1 MLEDLRYR
9 LRALFRC
16 DDTEEQ
22 LDEELRFHF
31 DREVEK
37 YIESGIS
44 REEALRRARS
54 RFGGLEQVKEEC
66 RDARGVRF
74 MENLRQDFHYGLRLL
89 RKSPSFAGLAIL
101 TLTLG
106 IGANTAIFSM
116 VNALLLHP
124 YDFRD
129 LDRLVRV
136 WEYRGVDEGF
146 DARRV
151 AAADAAEFGGS
162 TQVFGSMAT
171 YRCREFSLTADGTAT
186 PARGCGVSANF
197 FDVLSVSPA
206 MGRTFSAEEDRPGA
220 DNVVILSH
228 GFWQRRLGGQLSA
241 LGSNV
246 PINGRPYTVIGIMPR
261 GFDYPVPM
269 ELWVPLA
276 LTPAEKANRAE
287 LSLEALARLHP
298 GVGVSQAQVALASE
312 SRRLEQEYPLA
323 NANRQVSVMLLRKE
337 LYSFTLPIFL
347 LLEAAALFVLLLAIA
362 NLVNVHFARMIGRQ
376 KELALRLALGGTRG
390 RLAQLLI
397 CESLELSVISALV
410 TIAASFWSVRV
421 LRESIS
427 SDWTMWVPGWSGI
440 RVDTTV
446 LGFTV
451 LVAIAAGVIFGLAS
465 VLHAGKLQLNQTL
478 KEGGPGNM
486 THASNRLRSGFVVA
500 QVMFALTLLV
510 CAGLMIQ
517 GLTRLA
523 DIYGGFEPA
532 SVLKAEITLPE
543 KKYGNDAQVVNFH
556 RELLQ
561 RTAALP
567 GVTGAALNSNNP
579 ASNVD
584 NPTTLFTVEGSQ
596 AQKASDTPSA
606 DTEVASPGYFQV
618 LHIPMLAGRGFT
630 DADAGTAPAVVMV
643 SQSMAKRFWPDG
655 NALGRRIK
663 LGTFDSDAK
672 WLTVIGIVG
681 DVRENWWNP
690 PGRPVIYECSL
701 QYPDR
706 AMELL
711 LRTGSSPEKYGSS
724 LREIVRELDAEVVV
738 NELGTLEKEVGD
750 SIAIVRVM
758 GMLMGIFGGVALAL
772 SAIGVY
778 GVLAESVAQ
787 RKREFGI
794 RVALGA
800 RPGDILRQVVLH
812 SLKLTGIGL
821 GLALPLTVVISRAVS
836 HYVFGLVAMNFG
848 VPLFFAGILLAVGVI
863 AAYLPAS
870 RAMRMDPIV
879 ALRHE

>member
-1 MLEDLRYR
+1 MLDDLRYR
-9 LRALFRC
+9 LRALLRR

-22 LDEELRFHF
+22 LDEELRFHY
-31 DREVEK
+31 EQEIEK
-37 YIESGIS
+37 QIESGLS
-44 REEALRRARS
+44 REEAIRRARE

-74 MENLRQDFHYGLRLL
+74 LENLRQDFHYGLRLL
-89 RKSPSFAGLAIL
+89 RKSPGFAGLAIL

-146 DARRV
+146 DSRRL
-151 AAADAAEFGGS
+151 APADAAEFSGS
-162 TQVFGSMAT
+162 TRIFRSLAT
-171 YRCREFSLTADGTAT
+171 YQCRDFNLTVNGAAE
-186 PARGCGVSANF
+186 PVRGCGISANF
-197 FDVLSVSPA
+197 FEVLGVSAA
-206 MGRTFSAEEDRPGA
+206 MGRTFSAEEDRPGTDA
-220 DNVVILSH
+220 VVVLSH
-228 GFWQRRLGGQLSA
+228 GFWQRRMGGQLSA
-241 LGSNV
+241 LGSNI

-269 ELWVPLA
+269 EFWVPLA
-276 LTPAEKANRAE
+276 LTPAEKANRAD
-287 LSLEALARLHP
+287 LSLEALARLQP
-298 GVGVSQAQVALASE
+298 GVGVKQAQAVLAGE
-312 SRRLEQEYPLA
+312 SLRLEQEYPLT
-323 NANRQVSVMLLRKE
+323 NANRAVLVMLLRKE

-347 LLEAAALFVLLLAIA
+347 LLQAAALFVLLLAIA

-376 KELALRLALGGTRG
+376 KELALRLALGGTRS

-397 CESLELSVISALV
+397 CESLELSAISAVV

-421 LRESIS
+421 LRDSIS
-427 SDWTMWVPGWSGI
+427 PDWTMWVPGWNAI

-446 LGFTV
+446 LAFTV
-451 LVAIAAGVIFGLAS
+451 LVAIAAGVIFGLVS

-486 THASNRLRSGFVVA
+486 TRASNRLRSGFVVA

-517 GLTRLA
+517 GFTRLA
-523 DIYGGFEPA
+523 NIYGGFEPA

-543 KKYGNDAQVVNFH
+543 KKYDSDAQVVNFH

-561 RTAALP
+561 RTAALL
-567 GVTGAALNSNNP
+567 GVTGVALNSNNP

-584 NPTTLFTVEGSQ
+584 NPTTLFTVEGSV
-596 AQKASDTPSA
+596 AQKVSDTPSA
-606 DTEVASPGYFQV
+606 DVEVASPGYFQV

-630 DADAGTAPAVVMV
+630 EADTATAPAVVMV
-643 SQSMAKRFWPDG
+643 SESMAKRFWPED

-663 LGTFDSDAK
+663 LGAFNSDAK

-681 DVRENWWNP
+681 DVRQNWWNP
-690 PGRPVIYECSL
+690 PGRPVIYECSV

-706 AMELL
+706 GMKLL
-711 LRTGSSPEKYGSS
+711 LRTNSSPEKYGSS
-724 LREIVRELDAEVVV
+724 LREIVRGLDAEVIV

-758 GMLMGIFGGVALAL
+758 GMLMGIFGGVALVL

-787 RKREFGI
+787 RKREFGV

-848 VPLFFAGILLAVGVI
+848 VPLFFAGTLLAVGVV
-863 AAYLPAS
+863 AAYLPA
-870 RAMRMDPIV
+870 RRVMGVDPIV